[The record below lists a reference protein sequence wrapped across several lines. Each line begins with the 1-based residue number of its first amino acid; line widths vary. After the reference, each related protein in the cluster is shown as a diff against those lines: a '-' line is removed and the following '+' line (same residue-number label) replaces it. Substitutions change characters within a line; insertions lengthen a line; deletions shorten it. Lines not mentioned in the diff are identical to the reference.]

1 MLHIW
6 CYIHWFPDDNYFE
19 IWPDHF
25 EWSKSKSLILI
36 GFQSAYGNG
45 LCWIS
50 NNIVFLCSDYKKWNI
65 SDTYVGG
72 RVQYEQNLIMH
83 TVQVKTFL
91 FLMKILRKK
100 GTLTEFYIISLF
112 CVFIWKLMHTTLKIN
127 IVKITHTV
135 TLVIKTVKLTL
146 TKAIDLTLVWS
157 CWKKKQPTPIKICIK
172 CA

>member
-50 NNIVFLCSDYKKWNI
+50 NNIVFLCSDYKKMKHFRHIRGGAGAVWTKSYHAHSTSQNI
-65 SDTYVGG
+65 FIFDENS
-72 RVQYEQNLIMH
+72 
-83 TVQVKTFL
+83 K
-91 FLMKILRKK
+91 KK
-100 GTLTEFYIISLF
+100 GYFNRISSHFIILCFYLEIDAHNLKNKYSKNNTY
-112 CVFIWKLMHTTLKIN
+112 CNSCDKNMSQNSKIN
-127 IVKITHTV
+127 FNKSNRSDSSS
-135 TLVIKTVKLTL
+135 KLL
-146 TKAIDLTLVWS
+146 
-157 CWKKKQPTPIKICIK
+157 KKKT
-172 CA
+172 ANSH